1 MLLGQS
7 RVFYSMSRDGLV
19 PRIFSDIHPKYR
31 TPWRSNLVFMVFVSL
46 FSAFAPISWVGHM
59 TSIGTLFAFV
69 VVCGGVLIMRKT
81 NPDLPRPFRTPLVP
95 LVPILGIV
103 VCLAMMAGLGWSN
116 WLRLFVWLA
125 IGLVIYFGYGR
136 RHSHL
141 QSANGGK

>member
-1 MLLGQS
+1 
-7 RVFYSMSRDGLV
+7 
-19 PRIFSDIHPKYR
+19 
-31 TPWRSNLVFMVFVSL
+31 MVFVSL

-59 TSIGTLFAFV
+59 TSIGTQFAFV

-103 VCLAMMAGLGWSN
+103 VCLAMMAGLGLSN

-141 QSANGGK
+141 QNANGGK

>member
-1 MLLGQS
+1 
-7 RVFYSMSRDGLV
+7 
-19 PRIFSDIHPKYR
+19 
-31 TPWRSNLVFMVFVSL
+31 MVFVSL

-81 NPDLPRPFRTPLVP
+81 NPGLARPFRTPLVP

-103 VCLAMMAGLGWSN
+103 VCLAMMFGLGLSN
-116 WLRLFVWLA
+116 WLRLFVWLF
-125 IGLVIYFGYGR
+125 IGLAIYFGYGR

-141 QSANGGK
+141 QNAK